1 MSLDGEWPVFPL
13 GAAFLPGDRV
23 DLTLF
28 EPRYLQMIT
37 AVLVGDGVFATVL
50 ISEGSEVGGRDRR
63 FDHGT
68 VVEVERAHDVGDRVV
83 VQGRA
88 TACWRA
94 VSWLPDD
101 PFPRAIGVVQ
111 PADAVEGRARFD
123 VASALSLLAQ
133 SVVSLRFSLTGD
145 REVAAE
151 PGLSEIAAGRWWD
164 DRVSSDDVW
173 GRFWT
178 VARALPCGPLDRH
191 SLLLDGDLA
200 DRVRRLRSIVEHVGD
215 LIRFRQDHP

>member
-1 MSLDGEWPVFPL
+1 MRGTSEWPVFPL

-37 AVLVGDGVFATVL
+37 SVLVGDGLFATVL
-50 ISEGSEVGGRDRR
+50 ISEGSEVGGADRR

-68 VVEVERAHDVGDRVV
+68 VVEVVRAHDVGGRVV

-88 TACWRA
+88 TGCWRA

-101 PFPRAIGVVQ
+101 PFPRAVGA
-111 PADAVEGRARFD
+111 PRLPDAVEGRARFD
-123 VASALSLLAQ
+123 VASSLSLLAQ

-145 REVAAE
+145 HEIAAE
-151 PGLSEIAAGRWWD
+151 PALSEVAAGRWWD
-164 DRVSSDDVW
+164 DRVSSDDLW

-191 SLLLDGDLA
+191 SLLLDGDLPE
-200 DRVRRLRSIVEHVGD
+200 RVRRLRSVVEHVGE
-215 LIRFRQDHP
+215 LIRFRLDPP